1 MKVNGLEYRV
11 DWRKFR
17 VGASFFVPCLHLAK
31 SKEAVTAVTK
41 RLGYK
46 VLIKPVIEEGIKG
59 LRVWRIK

>member
-11 DWRKFR
+11 DWKKFR
-17 VGASFFVPCLHLAK
+17 VGASFFVPCLRLAE
-31 SKEAVTAVTK
+31 SKEIVAAVAK